1 MTNKKAIKELEKLK
15 ETYVKSDEWLILREQ
30 AVAILDSR
38 GDKQTVDQFKRLTSF
53 DYSTTFEVR
62 FEKINNAIGVAITR
76 LRNSTDQSRFFLYS
90 LAALVAILFSI
101 VIGNIGHITLSWRVF
116 VPSLVVIGLLT
127 LNYYFEKVPDRIF
140 QMLLLLSGIIIQYYF
155 ADIVAVIKLVF
166 QIFFG

>member
-15 ETYVKSDEWLILREQ
+15 ETYVKSDEWLTLREQ

-76 LRNSTDQSRFFLYS
+76 LRNSNDQSRFFLYS
-90 LAALVAILFSI
+90 LAGLVAILFSI

-140 QMLLLLSGIIIQYYF
+140 QMLLLLSGIIIQYHF
-155 ADIVAVIKLVF
+155 GDIVAVIKLVF
-166 QIFFG
+166 QIFFS